1 MITSMQNKTV
11 KELLKLK
18 QKKYRKDYYLVETN
32 HLVEE
37 AIKAK
42 QTDLII
48 STEPV
53 DLGVENLVV
62 SKEIMEKAHG
72 GLKLNPDE
80 QRRFLGTFEPIMAR
94 CFIQKDKKLVDGKRY
109 LILDYLQDPGNIG
122 TLIRTALAFGID
134 QVILSNE
141 CVDLYNDKLLR
152 SMQGAHFHLS
162 CLYGDLKEIIPAL
175 KEKGVCVVGSALENG
190 RPIHEIKKQEKM
202 AYVLG
207 NEGNGMEK
215 EIIDICDQIAYIPIT
230 TIESLNVAVAGSIMM
245 YHFQGE

>member
-62 SKEIMEKAHG
+62 SKEIMEKLAFT
-72 GLKLNPDE
+72 KTP
-80 QRRFLGTFEPIMAR
+80 QPIMAR

-122 TLIRTALAFGID
+122 TLIRTALAFSID

-175 KEKGVCVVGSALENG
+175 KEKGVYV
-190 RPIHEIKKQEKM
+190 KM
-202 AYVLG
+202 ARGEMVRYMA
-207 NEGNGMEK
+207 EHQ
-215 EIIDICDQIAYIPIT
+215 ITDIEDIKQ
-230 TIESLNVAVAGSIMM
+230 
-245 YHFQGE
+245 FQGLGYRFQEALSSSEEFIFTRAFPRKK

>member
-1 MITSMQNKTV
+1 MLTV
-11 KELLKLK
+11 G
-18 QKKYRKDYYLVETN
+18 QSR
-32 HLVEE
+32 
-37 AIKAK
+37 
-42 QTDLII
+42 QT
-48 STEPV
+48 
-53 DLGVENLVV
+53 
-62 SKEIMEKAHG
+62 EIMEKLAFT
-72 GLKLNPDE
+72 KTP
-80 QRRFLGTFEPIMAR
+80 QPIMAR

-190 RPIHEIKKQEKM
+190 RPIHEIKKQEKNLKKTIPD
-202 AYVLG
+202 AHQSRAEHRQKQSVFLVDLQKNKSPDG
-207 NEGNGMEK
+207 IEK
-215 EIIDICDQIAYIPIT
+215 DKLAIAQ
-230 TIESLNVAVAGSIMM
+230 
-245 YHFQGE
+245 HRFQQR

>member
-62 SKEIMEKAHG
+62 SKEIMEKLAFT
-72 GLKLNPDE
+72 KTP
-80 QRRFLGTFEPIMAR
+80 QPIMAR
-94 CFIQKDKKLVDGKRY
+94 CFIQKD
-109 LILDYLQDPGNIG
+109 I
-122 TLIRTALAFGID
+122 
-134 QVILSNE
+134 S
-141 CVDLYNDKLLR
+141 
-152 SMQGAHFHLS
+152 
-162 CLYGDLKEIIPAL
+162 
-175 KEKGVCVVGSALENG
+175 
-190 RPIHEIKKQEKM
+190 
-202 AYVLG
+202 
-207 NEGNGMEK
+207 
-215 EIIDICDQIAYIPIT
+215 
-230 TIESLNVAVAGSIMM
+230 
-245 YHFQGE
+245 

>member
-62 SKEIMEKAHG
+62 SKEIMEKLAST
-72 GLKLNPDE
+72 KTP
-80 QRRFLGTFEPIMAR
+80 QPIMAR

-122 TLIRTALAFGID
+122 TLIRTAQFCQEQPCQFCLPFQA
-134 QVILSNE
+134 
-141 CVDLYNDKLLR
+141 KLRFYRGFR
-152 SMQGAHFHLS
+152 SLHRHR
-162 CLYGDLKEIIPAL
+162 C
-175 KEKGVCVVGSALENG
+175 
-190 RPIHEIKKQEKM
+190 RP
-202 AYVLG
+202 
-207 NEGNGMEK
+207 
-215 EIIDICDQIAYIPIT
+215 
-230 TIESLNVAVAGSIMM
+230 
-245 YHFQGE
+245 

>member
-62 SKEIMEKAHG
+62 SKEIMEKLAST
-72 GLKLNPDE
+72 KTP
-80 QRRFLGTFEPIMAR
+80 QPIMAR

-175 KEKGVCVVGSALENG
+175 KEKGVCVVGYE
-190 RPIHEIKKQEKM
+190 
-202 AYVLG
+202 V
-207 NEGNGMEK
+207 NGMEK
-215 EIIDICDQIAYIPIT
+215 EIIVVCDQIAYIPIT

>member
-62 SKEIMEKAHG
+62 SKEIMEKLAFT
-72 GLKLNPDE
+72 KTP
-80 QRRFLGTFEPIMAR
+80 QPIMAR

-162 CLYGDLKEIIPAL
+162 CLYGDLKEIIPGKEYLAL
-175 KEKGVCVVGSALENG
+175 GSARLD
-190 RPIHEIKKQEKM
+190 
-202 AYVLG
+202 
-207 NEGNGMEK
+207 
-215 EIIDICDQIAYIPIT
+215 DISDELNLNLDSEDYDSIADFESGQFFTKIPKI
-230 TIESLNVAVAGSIMM
+230 
-245 YHFQGE
+245 FF

>member
-1 MITSMQNKTV
+1 MITSMQNKTI

-42 QTDLII
+42 QTDLVI

-62 SKEIMEKAHG
+62 SKEIMEKLAFT
-72 GLKLNPDE
+72 KTP
-80 QRRFLGTFEPIMAR
+80 QPIMAR
-94 CFIQKDKKLVDGKRY
+94 CFIQKNKILKEGKRY

-162 CLYGDLKEIIPAL
+162 CLYGDLKE
-175 KEKGVCVVGSALENG
+175 
-190 RPIHEIKKQEKM
+190 KM

>member
-1 MITSMQNKTV
+1 MITSLQNKTV

-62 SKEIMEKAHG
+62 SKEIMEKLAFT
-72 GLKLNPDE
+72 KTP
-80 QRRFLGTFEPIMAR
+80 QPIMAR

-141 CVDLYNDKLLR
+141 CVDLYNDKINAR
-152 SMQGAHFHLS
+152 STLPSFLS
-162 CLYGDLKEIIPAL
+162 LWGFKRNYSCFKRKRCLCCRQCFRKW
-175 KEKGVCVVGSALENG
+175 K
-190 RPIHEIKKQEKM
+190 
-202 AYVLG
+202 AY
-207 NEGNGMEK
+207 
-215 EIIDICDQIAYIPIT
+215 
-230 TIESLNVAVAGSIMM
+230 S
-245 YHFQGE
+245 

>member
-62 SKEIMEKAHG
+62 SKEIMEKLAFT
-72 GLKLNPDE
+72 KTP
-80 QRRFLGTFEPIMAR
+80 QPIMAR

-162 CLYGDLKEIIPAL
+162 CLYGNLKEIIPAL

-202 AYVLG
+202 ASVLG

>member
-42 QTDLII
+42 QTNLII

-62 SKEIMEKAHG
+62 SKEIMEKLAFT
-72 GLKLNPDE
+72 KTP
-80 QRRFLGTFEPIMAR
+80 QPIMAR

-141 CVDLYNDKLLR
+141 CVDLYMIN
-152 SMQGAHFHLS
+152 
-162 CLYGDLKEIIPAL
+162 Y
-175 KEKGVCVVGSALENG
+175 
-190 RPIHEIKKQEKM
+190 
-202 AYVLG
+202 
-207 NEGNGMEK
+207 
-215 EIIDICDQIAYIPIT
+215 CDQCKEHT
-230 TIESLNVAVAGSIMM
+230 SIFLVFM
-245 YHFQGE
+245 GI

>member
-62 SKEIMEKAHG
+62 SKEIMEKLYRELMEQEWIDSYRVAFYDPIRYPG
-72 GLKLNPDE
+72 CANIKIYIKDATRENMLRNLKALLN
-80 QRRFLGTFEPIMAR
+80 L
-94 CFIQKDKKLVDGKRY
+94 DKV
-109 LILDYLQDPGNIG
+109 I
-122 TLIRTALAFGID
+122 TIRKCGRQI
-134 QVILSNE
+134 
-141 CVDLYNDKLLR
+141 R
-152 SMQGAHFHLS
+152 
-162 CLYGDLKEIIPAL
+162 CLY
-175 KEKGVCVVGSALENG
+175 
-190 RPIHEIKKQEKM
+190 RR
-202 AYVLG
+202 YR
-207 NEGNGMEK
+207 
-215 EIIDICDQIAYIPIT
+215 
-230 TIESLNVAVAGSIMM
+230 
-245 YHFQGE
+245 

>member
-62 SKEIMEKAHG
+62 SKEIMEKLAFT
-72 GLKLNPDE
+72 KTP
-80 QRRFLGTFEPIMAR
+80 QPIMAR

-141 CVDLYNDKLLR
+141 WSTLP
-152 SMQGAHFHLS
+152 SFLS
-162 CLYGDLKEIIPAL
+162 LWGFKRNYSCFKRKRCLCCRQCFRKW
-175 KEKGVCVVGSALENG
+175 K
-190 RPIHEIKKQEKM
+190 
-202 AYVLG
+202 AY
-207 NEGNGMEK
+207 
-215 EIIDICDQIAYIPIT
+215 
-230 TIESLNVAVAGSIMM
+230 S
-245 YHFQGE
+245 

>member
-1 MITSMQNKTV
+1 MITSMQNKTI

-42 QTDLII
+42 QTDLVI

-62 SKEIMEKAHG
+62 SKEIMEKLAFTKT
-72 GLKLNPDE
+72 LKE
-80 QRRFLGTFEPIMAR
+80 
-94 CFIQKDKKLVDGKRY
+94 GKRY

-190 RPIHEIKKQEKM
+190 RPIYEIQKQEKM